1 MLKRKEKAEGA
12 GKMSQRGG
20 SNSPEEGKK
29 RSGKETAGLVRRF
42 IHYYKPHK
50 KLFFLDM
57 GASVLV
63 SLIGVV
69 YPIIT
74 RTMLNT
80 LIPEKNYRMIVILG
94 VTLLALY
101 FAKMMLNYFIQYK
114 GHMMGVYMQAQMRSD
129 MFDHLEKLPYSFYD
143 HHETGKIM
151 SRMTN
156 DLFDVSE
163 LAHHGPENIIISVL
177 SIVISFTYL
186 MSINVWLTLIIFAC
200 VPFLV
205 VISWSLRKKMR
216 KAFRDT
222 RSAMADINASLENS
236 ISGIRVTKA
245 FTNADKEREK
255 FEEGNRKFKIA
266 RKDSYS
272 AMGRFHSGNT
282 FVTDVFNVVVLIAGG
297 FFLYNGQIQFGDYS
311 AFIVSINMF
320 IGPVM
325 TLINFME
332 SFENGVTGFERF
344 CEIMD
349 AEPERDAEC
358 AEPAG
363 QLEGHIEFRDV
374 SYAYDDD
381 KRVLRHVSLDI
392 GKGKKFALVGP
403 SGGGKTTICHLIP
416 HFYDVVSGEILL
428 DGREIHTLT
437 LESLRKNI
445 GIVQQDIYL
454 FNDTMRENIRYGK
467 PDATEEEIIEAAK
480 RANIH
485 DYIMTLPS
493 GYDTNIGERGV
504 RLSGGQKQRLSIA
517 RVFLKNPPILIL
529 DEATSALDNTT
540 EILIQNALDELC
552 VGRTTLVVAH
562 RLSTIKN
569 ADEIAVVDDGRIIEQ
584 GSHEELIRQDGVY
597 RKLYD
602 LQFRDQDTL

>member
-1 MLKRKEKAEGA
+1 MSQKEKKDRNG
-12 GKMSQRGG
+12 GKRD
-20 SNSPEEGKK
+20 GKTT
-29 RSGKETAGLVRRF
+29 RSLLRRF
-42 IHYYKPHK
+42 IRYYEPHK
-50 KLFFLDM
+50 KLFAMDM
-57 GASVLV
+57 TASLLV
-63 SLIGVV
+63 SLIGVA

-74 RTMLNT
+74 RTMLND
-80 LIPEKNYRMIVILG
+80 LIPNRNYRMVVIFG
-94 VTLLALY
+94 VTLLCLY
-101 FAKMMLNYFIQYK
+101 LAKMMLNYFIQYQ
-114 GHMMGVYMQAQMRSD
+114 GHMMGVYMQAQMRTD
-129 MFDHLEKLPYSFYD
+129 MFEHLETLPYSFYD
-143 HHETGKIM
+143 NHETGKIM

-177 SIVISFTYL
+177 SIVIAFAYL
-186 MSINVWLTLIIFAC
+186 SSINIWLTLIVFAC

-205 VISWSLRKKMR
+205 VISWKLRRQMR

-222 RSAMADINASLENS
+222 RTAMADINASLESS

-245 FTNADKEREK
+245 FTNADKEIEK
-255 FEEGNRKFKIA
+255 FEEGNGRFRLA

-272 AMGRFHSGNT
+272 AMGKFHSGNT

-297 FFLYNGQIQFGDYS
+297 FFLYSGAIRFGDYS

-332 SFENGVTGFERF
+332 QLENGVTGFERF

-349 AEPERDAEC
+349 EEPERDAPG
-358 AEPAG
+358 AVDAG
-363 QLEGHIEFRDV
+363 TLEGHIELKNV
-374 SYAYDDD
+374 SYAYDED
-381 KRVLRHVSLDI
+381 RNVLRQVSLNI
-392 GKGKKFALVGP
+392 EKGKKFALVGP

-428 DGREIHTLT
+428 DGKEIHTLT
-437 LESLRKNI
+437 MESLRRNI

-454 FNDTMRENIRYGK
+454 FNDSMKENIRYGK
-467 PDATEEEIIEAAK
+467 LDATEEEIIAAAK
-480 RANIH
+480 MANIH
-485 DYIMTLPS
+485 DYIMSLPN
-493 GYDTNIGERGV
+493 GYDTQIGERGV

-540 EILIQNALDELC
+540 EILIQTALDKLC
-552 VGRTTLVVAH
+552 EGRTTLVVAH

-569 ADEIAVVDDGRIIEQ
+569 ADEIAVVDDGRIVEQ
-584 GSHEELIRQDGVY
+584 GTHEELMARHGVY
-597 RKLYD
+597 EELYQ
-602 LQFRDQDTL
+602 LQFRANSGMM